1 MPNDNMMIKLPTPQ
15 SIEQVIASLPAPEG
29 ALEWG
34 IQSMTTDTVRA
45 MTLLAASRSEH
56 FRYAL
61 AVSVGIAQFLY
72 DAPEGSVTQKAA
84 FLRTQ
89 QDGTRI
95 GIFDQLDL
103 HVIQQPVPEDL
114 EEEYLMLLVLD
125 DNHLVDSYVLSRLR
139 LPADHVV
146 KTIKINKSEY

>member
-1 MPNDNMMIKLPTPQ
+1 MSNENMLVNLPVPQ
-15 SIEQVIASLPAPEG
+15 PIDQVVSTLPDPED

-45 MTLLAASRSEH
+45 MMLLAATRSEH

-61 AVSVGIAQFLY
+61 AVTVGIAQFLY
-72 DAPEGSVTQKAA
+72 DAPEGSVTQKSA
-84 FLRTQ
+84 FQRTQ

-103 HVIQQPVPEDL
+103 HVIQQTVPDEF

-125 DNHLVDSYVLSRLR
+125 DNHMVSSYVLSRLR
-139 LPADHVV
+139 LPSDHVV
-146 KTIKINKSEY
+146 KTMKINKSEY